1 MILSFHAKANNGIN
15 EINFSFQL
23 DMEKALVSAELSTE
37 RDILKEM
44 EKNLSSLQSTIHR
57 LEAQRNS
64 NRVMQETQQTK
75 LKQMIDVA
83 QDQMNG

>member
-1 MILSFHAKANNGIN
+1 MQLTSSDLKFIYF
-15 EINFSFQL
+15 FQL

-44 EKNLSSLQSTIHR
+44 EKNLSSLQTTIHR
-57 LEAQRNS
+57 LETQRNS

-75 LKQMIDVA
+75 LKQMIDAA
-83 QDQMNG
+83 QTQVDG

>member
-1 MILSFHAKANNGIN
+1 MIASFLDQCIHSRL
-15 EINFSFQL
+15 FFQL
-23 DMEKALVSAELSTE
+23 DMEKALVAAELSTE

-83 QDQMNG
+83 QNQVNG

>member
-1 MILSFHAKANNGIN
+1 
-15 EINFSFQL
+15 
-23 DMEKALVSAELSTE
+23 MEKALVSAELTTE

>member
-1 MILSFHAKANNGIN
+1 
-15 EINFSFQL
+15 
-23 DMEKALVSAELSTE
+23 MEKALVSAELSTE

-44 EKNLSSLQSTIHR
+44 EKNLSSLQNTIHR

-75 LKQMIDVA
+75 LKQLIDVA
-83 QDQMNG
+83 QNQVNG